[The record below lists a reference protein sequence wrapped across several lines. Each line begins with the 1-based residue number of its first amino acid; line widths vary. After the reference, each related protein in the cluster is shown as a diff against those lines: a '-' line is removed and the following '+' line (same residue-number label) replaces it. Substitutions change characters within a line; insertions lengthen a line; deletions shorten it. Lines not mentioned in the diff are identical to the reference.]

1 LGIGDWGFG
10 DLGIWGFCIATIYS
24 GPESLNAGYSRR
36 QSSSLADLRKP
47 HCHLRRFAFQSYSE
61 PIE

>member
-1 LGIGDWGFG
+1 
-10 DLGIWGFCIATIYS
+10 LGIWGFCIATIYS